1 MKKKLIF
8 SVYLLAFAV
17 TVINTV
23 FCVRDS
29 VHVSMDNLPL
39 GNESHSSY
47 SPDGAQILK
56 VYQIKNT
63 IGTAVRAE
71 IADKNGTRNIY
82 WQTDIS
88 DVEYSWF
95 NDRTVIIN
103 NIRINS
109 VEGSY
114 DCRRGYS
121 IFSEGSLEG
130 LNNGNPAKG

>member
-29 VHVSMDNLPL
+29 VHFSMDNLPL
-39 GNESHSSY
+39 GNEIHSSY
-47 SPDGAQILK
+47 SPDGSQILK

-130 LNNGNPAKG
+130 LNNRNPAKG